1 MPVIRTLFAAATM
14 LTLVATPAA
23 AARGKVDKRVEAA
36 LACAKIAQADA
47 RLRCYDT
54 TIPQLSQAVKAG
66 NLIQANEATV
76 PIALEGTVIAA
87 AEFGFN
93 RFIVRMNTGDRWEV
107 IAGYQRDDIP
117 KRGSKVTI
125 KRGTMGSFWFV
136 EQYMPERRAIYLG
149 RSTL

>member
-1 MPVIRTLFAAATM
+1 MLLAAATI
-14 LTLVATPAA
+14 LTLVAAPATA
-23 AARGKVDKRVEAA
+23 KHQVDKRVEAA

-47 RLRCYDT
+47 RLRCYDS
-54 TIPQLSQAVKAG
+54 TIPQLSQAVRAG

-76 PIALEGTVIAA
+76 PIALEGTVVAA

-117 KRGSKVTI
+117 KRGAKVTI